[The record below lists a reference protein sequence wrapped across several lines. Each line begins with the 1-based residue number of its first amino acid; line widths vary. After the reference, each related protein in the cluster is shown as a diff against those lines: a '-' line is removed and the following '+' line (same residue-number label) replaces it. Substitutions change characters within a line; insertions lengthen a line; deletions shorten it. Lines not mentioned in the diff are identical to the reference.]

1 MVRCAGCFLHQS
13 KRVVNIIV
21 NLCGIGMIIYC
32 LWLLKKWNDGF
43 SQMLIVTP
51 LPRPWFIYI
60 CLAIGIAVCLTT
72 LYGHVVANCDSS
84 SSLCIY
90 IVSMCSILL
99 LQAGVIVTILFKIDW
114 AWQISKYIDEH
125 YKNFQNFLNFHLIMC
140 RSVSVVVLVGQI
152 NAVVLAILIWAIGTH
167 PGAHCNSPD
176 QQERRNFTHS
186 FLVPPNSPIPGC
198 SSEFLNGRLSQISLP
213 YLKDG
218 SSQGCLS
225 YIKDV
230 FTGLFQRRNQF

>member
-1 MVRCAGCFLHQS
+1 MPLLAGIPFSYTECDWWVWCHWSQRERRGEGRKKADSDAAPPTLPWLLMMRELGWKEYRALS
-13 KRVVNIIV
+13 V

-99 LQAGVIVTILFKIDW
+99 LQAGVIVAILFKIDW
-114 AWQISKYIDEH
+114 AW
-125 YKNFQNFLNFHLIMC
+125 
-140 RSVSVVVLVGQI
+140 VSL
-152 NAVVLAILIWAIGTH
+152 
-167 PGAHCNSPD
+167 
-176 QQERRNFTHS
+176 
-186 FLVPPNSPIPGC
+186 
-198 SSEFLNGRLSQISLP
+198 LP
-213 YLKDG
+213 
-218 SSQGCLS
+218 C
-225 YIKDV
+225 
-230 FTGLFQRRNQF
+230 